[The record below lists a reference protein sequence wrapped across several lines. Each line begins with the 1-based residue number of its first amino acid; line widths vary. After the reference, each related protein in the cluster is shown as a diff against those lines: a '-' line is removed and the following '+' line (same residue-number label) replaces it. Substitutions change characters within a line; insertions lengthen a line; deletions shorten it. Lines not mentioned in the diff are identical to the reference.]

1 MPHTIY
7 AALEVI
13 LKIQSYQPNLEN
25 SYTEKKNVHIACS
38 YALHMIR
45 TYHDDLITSYRDTD
59 CMKTFA
65 SALKFMANDTIN
77 R

>member
-7 AALEVI
+7 ADLEVI

-25 SYTEKKNVHIACS
+25 SYTEKKNVHIVCS

-45 TYHDDLITSYRDTD
+45 TYDDDSIISYRGTD

-65 SALKFMANDTIN
+65 RALKFMANDTIN